1 MDRFSLSPEN
11 QEGLQELM
19 RNLQEEIIPKYN
31 YLLQINFPN
40 EQELE
45 EMKGLKEVLELTKN
59 IIDSYSGILQTNLL
73 QTGKDIFINAKR
85 DEEKGNEDT
94 IMVNEMLDDSYKVMM
109 EEELN
114 EQSN

>member
-11 QEGLQELM
+11 QESLEELM

-59 IIDSYSGILQTNLL
+59 IIDSYADILQTNLL
-73 QTGKDIFINAKR
+73 QTGKDIFINTKA
-85 DEEKGNEDT
+85 DEEKGNEDA
-94 IMVNEMLDDSYKVMM
+94 IMVNEMLKDSYTVMM